1 MPLAE
6 EGATSGVSLGA
17 ALADCC
23 NRGNYLGG
31 DLRNKTLVFDVKSLS
46 SSAQFI
52 AVSANLESDS
62 NTALKYVP
70 VYLDPAAGW
79 QTQEI
84 DFIQLGS
91 PRALEQAQ
99 NAHHYFSVF
108 STEAVH
114 YQIANIR
121 IVDKVLDRATEGLA
135 VRRDEASIADATAI
149 TNTPLLSGFY
159 STWPY
164 AEKRED
170 GDAAGTFGFILNDD
184 QSIVNFDSIDMTPY
198 GLMRPLFIRGG
209 EWTTSEEGRRI
220 DLRMCHAMAADNGD
234 LSDGYGAEPYPQCS
248 DYGVRHRTW
257 QKLSVT
263 DTDQDGT
270 PDRLYVLETISRFHD
285 ADGDGLYD
293 PEVGDQLYFEDS
305 RTNFY
310 DANSNYDL
318 MDVDGDGAPNDED
331 ALPNDFRESV
341 DTDLDGIG
349 NNADDDDDNDGV
361 PDVIDAF
368 PLDPYEVVDTD
379 GDGIGN
385 ATDADDDG
393 DGVPDRLDV
402 FPYDPTESVDTD
414 GDGIGDNRDEDD
426 DNDNIADGQDES
438 PRGEDY
444 EDTDGDGVLNRD
456 DADADGDGV
465 PDVVAELLEDERSTL
480 AYVSRLPSGED
491 VIPGHATGYGAY
503 TATMR
508 GDGTFL
514 DGWGNFAG
522 NWKWDIESQAF
533 YFEQTEPDVRM
544 ERLSEDRFTN
554 VDWERYDQAGRPQ
567 INLDYFWSW
576 RYQITPDQSENY
588 WTVLWD
594 SGVEVYVSSEQPPI
608 SADNPWHINDF
619 ILDPSQPVAITP
631 LGSEPAREQ
640 MFAHE
645 RMVVPLDEG
654 LIVGQWGIDAILP
667 GDPDGCLSSDWNT
680 CGRLFTFHSDG
691 TGEVEGR
698 YFNWTYS
705 DPGAVLVTMYDGSG
719 SIELIPHHALED
731 GSVSLLMKT
740 QANGFRYII
749 HTGAV
754 RKELGISAEL
764 DVLGLLHD
772 STFVTGFDVTS
783 PYQVL
788 GIDGKPID
796 GFGFQISAS
805 NEVVNFDAS
814 YLNLPGCEIKEGCS

>member
-1 MPLAE
+1 MLN
-6 EGATSGVSLGA
+6 GSL
-17 ALADCC
+17 D
-23 NRGNYLGG
+23 
-31 DLRNKTLVFDVKSLS
+31 
-46 SSAQFI
+46 
-52 AVSANLESDS
+52 
-62 NTALKYVP
+62 
-70 VYLDPAAGW
+70 W
-79 QTQEI
+79 QTVQV
-84 DFIQLGS
+84 DFVELGS
-91 PRALEQAQ
+91 FLALEQAQ

-198 GLMRPLFIRGG
+198 GLMRPLLIRGG
-209 EWTTSEEGRRI
+209 EWTTSEDGRRI

-293 PEVGDQLYFEDS
+293 PEAGDQLYFEDS

-533 YFEQTEPDVRM
+533 YFDQTEPDVRM
-544 ERLSEDRFTN
+544 EQLSEDRFTN
-554 VDWERYDQAGRPQ
+554 VDWERYLDAGQPEMPVE
-567 INLDYFWSW
+567 YYWHW
-576 RYQITPDQSENY
+576 TYQLPPEGQYAEH
-588 WTVLWD
+588 WTVLWRSGYEAYLDLD
-594 SGVEVYVSSEQPPI
+594 SASTILGDYD
-608 SADNPWHINDF
+608 AF
-619 ILDPSQPVAITP
+619 IIDPS
-631 LGSEPAREQ
+631 
-640 MFAHE
+640 
-645 RMVVPLDEG
+645 
-654 LIVGQWGIDAILP
+654 
-667 GDPDGCLSSDWNT
+667 
-680 CGRLFTFHSDG
+680 
-691 TGEVEGR
+691 
-698 YFNWTYS
+698 
-705 DPGAVLVTMYDGSG
+705 
-719 SIELIPHHALED
+719 
-731 GSVSLLMKT
+731 
-740 QANGFRYII
+740 
-749 HTGAV
+749 
-754 RKELGISAEL
+754 
-764 DVLGLLHD
+764 
-772 STFVTGFDVTS
+772 
-783 PYQVL
+783 
-788 GIDGKPID
+788 KPI
-796 GFGFQISAS
+796 ISKPITLSQHVSRCLHMRGWYCRWMRA
-805 NEVVNFDAS
+805 
-814 YLNLPGCEIKEGCS
+814 

>member
-1 MPLAE
+1 ML
-6 EGATSGVSLGA
+6 SGSL
-17 ALADCC
+17 D
-23 NRGNYLGG
+23 
-31 DLRNKTLVFDVKSLS
+31 
-46 SSAQFI
+46 
-52 AVSANLESDS
+52 
-62 NTALKYVP
+62 
-70 VYLDPAAGW
+70 W
-79 QTQEI
+79 QTVQV
-84 DFIQLGS
+84 DFVELGS
-91 PRALEQAQ
+91 FLALEQAQ

-198 GLMRPLFIRGG
+198 GLMRPLLIRGG
-209 EWTTSEEGRRI
+209 EWTTSEDGRRI

-293 PEVGDQLYFEDS
+293 PEAGDQLYFEDS

-533 YFEQTEPDVRM
+533 YFDQTEPDVRM

-554 VDWERYDQAGRPQ
+554 VDWERYDQLGRPQ

-576 RYQITPDQSENY
+576 RYQITSDQSENY

-645 RMVVPLDEG
+645 RMVVPLDED

-667 GDPDGCLSSDWNT
+667 GDPDGCLSSSWNT

-691 TGEVEGR
+691 TGEVDGR
-698 YFNWTYS
+698 VFTWLLSRN
-705 DPGAVLVTMYDGSG
+705 GAPLLTMLDGSG
-719 SIELIPHHALED
+719 SLEIYAHAAYDDEVFSVLTRTTTEERQYLFHSEAVKRDPLRVADVTKEMDLSFAPLI
-731 GSVSLLMKT
+731 T
-740 QANGFRYII
+740 
-749 HTGAV
+749 
-754 RKELGISAEL
+754 L
-764 DVLGLLHD
+764 DVTDPDVIRDLNGLPID
-772 STFVTGFDVTS
+772 VFGFDLREEVTS
-783 PYQVL
+783 ATLMLTIYRATMGP
-788 GIDGKPID
+788 
-796 GFGFQISAS
+796 
-805 NEVVNFDAS
+805 
-814 YLNLPGCEIKEGCS
+814 